1 MSDLPTNHTT
11 SFHRRFLPYRHFI
24 YLSNSSRH
32 ACSRWRRH
40 VPSRS
45 RNDIHRR
52 PIRVRE
58 IHHRCA
64 LSWAV
69 YSFSQ
74 RGQRKPA
81 LDEQDVVRYLDPT
94 WVRCHV
100 AGVVQGSPWA
110 KARRSFGEVHTGTGT
125 LHLELS
131 EAVDVLKM
139 SHAVREACRF
149 AMFGR

>member
-100 AGVVQGSPWA
+100 AGVVQGSMGQGTQVL
-110 KARRSFGEVHTGTGT
+110 RRSAHWNWNVALG
-125 LHLELS
+125 
-131 EAVDVLKM
+131 AVGSSRRVKDV
-139 SHAVREACRF
+139 SR
-149 AMFGR
+149 GS